1 MKPPILARLLLVAVA
16 GETESEFV
24 AGDLHEE
31 FLYLCAT
38 RGRRTGSRWYA
49 WQVLRSVST
58 LFRLR
63 LRSGEAMQ
71 LALAT
76 LGVALPLILL
86 DRLWCFVHS
95 QVPLKDGLDRAP
107 WFLAV
112 NLAYACICAA
122 LCGSAARS
130 LQRAIFIAV
139 AGAASAAFALWTC
152 VGATPVMYVWLILSM
167 VPASSLLGFT
177 WRKFV

>member
-1 MKPPILARLLLVAVA
+1 MNPPILARLLLIAVA
-16 GETESEFV
+16 GESESEFV

-31 FLYLCAT
+31 FVHLCAT
-38 RGRRTGSRWYA
+38 RGRRKGSRWYA
-49 WQVLRSVST
+49 WQVVRSVGA
-58 LFRLR
+58 LLRLR

-86 DRLWCFVHS
+86 DRLWSFVHS
-95 QVPLKDGLDRAP
+95 QIPLKDSLERAP

-112 NLAYACICAA
+112 NLTYACICAA

-130 LQRAIFIAV
+130 FRSAAFIAS
-139 AGAASAAFALWTC
+139 AGTASGAFALWTSA
-152 VGATPVMYVWLILSM
+152 GATPALYVWLMLSL
-167 VPASSLLGFT
+167 VPASSLFAFT